1 LPALHEVD
9 QGSNPRRNR
18 PQFRPVVAVDRHY
31 AQLPVSEILLVT
43 NTSDR
48 KWPAVRTRPSP
59 LDL

>member
-18 PQFRPVVAVDRHY
+18 PQFRPVVAVDHHY

-43 NTSDR
+43 NNIDR
-48 KWPAVRTRPSP
+48 K
-59 LDL
+59 